1 MCNLLSWIDVITT
14 LPLNVIYKFRKGIQ
28 KFFEFFLIQEHTHK
42 LCAVG
47 NEQVKSEWFLFNVK
61 RTIISYIMARTIKLH
76 LMSAFYYRPAVGRY
90 FIFYILCLSYWIIE
104 TTCRSIRTLY
114 TDSKYLMLLFSKANA
129 NFIVF
134 VLNWSVIEPTIYLP
148 QSKRAF

>member
-76 LMSAFYYRPAVGRY
+76 PAVGRY

-104 TTCRSIRTLY
+104 ITCRSIRTLY